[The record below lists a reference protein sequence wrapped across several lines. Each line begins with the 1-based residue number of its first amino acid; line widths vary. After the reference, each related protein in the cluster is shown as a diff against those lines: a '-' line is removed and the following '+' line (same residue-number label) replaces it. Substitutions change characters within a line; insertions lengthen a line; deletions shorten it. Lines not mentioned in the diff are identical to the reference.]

1 MGFLV
6 SKLGLGEGV
15 AFAIVSALTSGGAA
29 LVGTMWP
36 FVAPFLM
43 TVNGIIA
50 VSGSAAAV
58 GY

>member
-1 MGFLV
+1 MGLLV
-6 SKLGLGEGV
+6 SKLGLGEGL
-15 AFAIVSALTSGGAA
+15 AFAIVSALTSSGAA

-36 FVAPFLM
+36 FVVPFLM

-50 VSGSAAAV
+50 VAGSAAAV